1 MSCDSAKWGTDAR
14 RLVELDE
21 AWSIVAG
28 DVRALPSETVSLAD
42 ADGRVLA
49 KPVHAKTDWP
59 PFDKAMMD
67 GFAVRAADCAPAGTE
82 LSVVGE
88 VTAGDGTHVAI
99 EAGQAIRINTGAPM
113 PKGADAVAPI
123 EICTI
128 DDSGD
133 RVTIATVLRAGQ
145 HVALRG
151 TDRHAGD
158 LLLASP
164 MTIEAAQIGALAT
177 AGLGAIRVFPGI
189 DVSIVVTGNEIV
201 PVGEPCR
208 PGQIYDSNGP
218 MLASL
223 MRQFGASP
231 RNWGIARD
239 NPDELRS
246 KLQAALASPVV
257 VTVGGMS
264 MGTLDLVPKTFVDL
278 GVSWRFHG
286 VRMRPGKPVAYGRG
300 PDGQHVFGLPGNP
313 VSAFVCA
320 WLFVRMVIRGL
331 AGHTVAP
338 PHRWRATL
346 MRAIEPKRDGR
357 PAFVPAR
364 IWHHADAGLIAEPC
378 AWGGSGDPFGLATAN
393 ALLVLEDPTRGGR
406 ANESVEVIS
415 ISGEIS

>member
-1 MSCDSAKWGTDAR
+1 
-14 RLVELDE
+14 
-21 AWSIVAG
+21 VA
-28 DVRALPSETVSLAD
+28 
-42 ADGRVLA
+42 
-49 KPVHAKTDWP
+49 
-59 PFDKAMMD
+59 
-67 GFAVRAADCAPAGTE
+67 
-82 LSVVGE
+82 
-88 VTAGDGTHVAI
+88 AGDGTHVEI
-99 EAGQAIRINTGAPM
+99 QAGQAIRINTGAPM
-113 PKGADAVAPI
+113 PDGADAVAPI
-123 EICTI
+123 EVCAI
-128 DDSGD
+128 DESGD
-133 RVTIATVLRAGQ
+133 RVMIATVLRAGQ

-177 AGLGAIRVFPGI
+177 AGLGDVRVYPNV
-189 DVSIVVTGNEIV
+189 DVGIVVTGNEIV
-201 PVGEPCR
+201 PVGEPCP
-208 PGQIYDSNGP
+208 PGRIHDSNGP

-231 RNWGIARD
+231 RNLGIARD
-239 NPDELRS
+239 DADDLRS
-246 KLQAALASPVV
+246 KLQTALASPVV

-278 GVSWRFHG
+278 GVGWHFHG

-320 WLFVRMVIRGL
+320 WLFVRMAVRGL
-331 AGHTVAP
+331 SGHPVAP

-346 MRAIEPKRDGR
+346 MRAIEPKRDAR

-393 ALLVLEDPTRGGR
+393 ALLVLDDPTHGR
-406 ANESVEVIS
+406 RVDDVVEVIS
-415 ISGEIS
+415 ISAENW